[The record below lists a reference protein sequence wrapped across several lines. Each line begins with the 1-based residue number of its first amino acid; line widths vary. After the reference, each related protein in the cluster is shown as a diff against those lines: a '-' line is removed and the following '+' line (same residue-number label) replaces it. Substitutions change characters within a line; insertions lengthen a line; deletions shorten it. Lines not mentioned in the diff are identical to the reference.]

1 MKGEKKTPLIPEIS
15 LGNTPYSIKEM
26 LLYISIVLI
35 THKINT
41 KSKGNF
47 IVLRSNFFL
56 FIWLSTII

>member
-1 MKGEKKTPLIPEIS
+1 MKGEKKTPLIPENS

-47 IVLRSNFFL
+47 IVLRSNFFCL
-56 FIWLSTII
+56 FDYQP